1 MNIITIFMLFYICF
15 SLFRIKLECQ
25 RFILESGWKGNQ
37 LVELVLC
44 KLAVVQ
50 IYSFFAKD
58 ARKLQKS
65 YLKDEEKK
73 DNKKNGFVL
82 LTRFFCFLR
91 HYCLFLLL
99 HQSSFQSHRRTLS
112 SDDRAGCC
120 LYQIIL
126 YLAMARS

>member
-1 MNIITIFMLFYICF
+1 MNLITTFMFFYICF

-73 DNKKNGFVL
+73 DNKKKRVCITYPFFLFPSAL
-82 LTRFFCFLR
+82 LPVSFAASIKFPK
-91 HYCLFLLL
+91 
-99 HQSSFQSHRRTLS
+99 SSQNSV
-112 SDDRAGCC
+112 
-120 LYQIIL
+120 I
-126 YLAMARS
+126 